1 MPEQNFR
8 LQSTCDDG
16 ALPRPS
22 AAWLSHELSL
32 TANSDDLTPAPESGP
47 MQPELFRN
55 PRARSCP
62 VYVPLPIGRVLLSK
76 LQAAWTI
83 FSRQE
88 LQRELQPRSRD
99 ARPRFGQRI
108 SRPFSPS

>member
-16 ALPRPS
+16 ALPAPS
-22 AAWLSHELSL
+22 GAWLSRELRL
-32 TANSDDLTPAPESGP
+32 TTNSDDLTHAPESGP

-55 PRARSCP
+55 PRARFCP
-62 VYVPLPIGRVLLSK
+62 VYGPLPIGKVLLSK
-76 LQAAWTI
+76 LRAAWTI

-88 LQRELQPRSRD
+88 LQWEVQARSRK
-99 ARPRFGQRI
+99 ARARFGQRI